1 MSRELL
7 RPFEEYQKARINF
20 VQTIA
25 DLASKSQNIEAL
37 NAAGVMALLRPLL
50 LDTVPSIQQSAALAI
65 GRLANYSEELATS
78 VVENNIIP
86 QLIFSLSKPNKFF
99 KKVTCYVFKSVAKH
113 SALLA
118 EEVVK
123 SGALEPLVE
132 CLDEFDTGVKEAASW
147 ALGFIAKHS
156 PELAHKVI
164 QARAVDSLVLCLQ
177 EPDLLLKRASALTLS
192 YIASHSEQL
201 AKPVAEFG
209 LDTIIFFLSYNDTQ
223 LKRNIC
229 QLLGNIARHSAELA
243 AQIIA
248 RIQNPQKLL
257 NCLKYPDD
265 IVKKNAAFC
274 ICELVNKSPENAQV
288 ICDSGGAGILVD
300 YITNVKGDAR
310 LYGIL
315 ALGFIA
321 SFKKELAWTVIEAK
335 AINQLFD
342 ALHNEINP
350 QIKAAACYS
359 LGHIGRH
366 STKHAKEV
374 SDANVLSLMLYYY
387 QDKKM
392 NDYLRNKAKSS
403 LKKIINNCD
412 NLSALEP
419 LLQVSPD
426 KILKHILNQYI
437 KYLKTNNTEL
447 KNFIQNG
454 GLQKLQ
460 ELRFDEKIK
469 ASPIRAKL
477 LRLIN
482 TINSYYPPEI
492 VKYYTPEDKLE
503 EYEKAP
509 EELENKG
516 DEESN
521 ESDNENSEE
530 NEIIKLTD
538 NKNLDS
544 NEKEKE
550 QEKEKVTN

>member
-1 MSRELL
+1 
-7 RPFEEYQKARINF
+7 
-20 VQTIA
+20 
-25 DLASKSQNIEAL
+25 
-37 NAAGVMALLRPLL
+37 MALLRPLL

-113 SALLA
+113 SANLA

-209 LDTIIFFLSYNDTQ
+209 LDTIIFFLAYNDTQ

-257 NCLKYPDD
+257 NCLKYPDE

-315 ALGFIA
+315 ALGFIS

-460 ELRFDEKIK
+460 ELRFDEKIRQ
-469 ASPIRAKL
+469 SPIRNKL
-477 LRLIN
+477 LSLIN

-503 EYEKAP
+503 EFEKGP
-509 EELENKG
+509 EELDNNNN
-516 DEESN
+516 EEEQN

-530 NEIIKLTD
+530 NDMEKMEENGNKD
-538 NKNLDS
+538 NNNINNNNNNEVK
-544 NEKEKE
+544 EKEKAG
-550 QEKEKVTN
+550 N

>member
-1 MSRELL
+1 MLCI
-7 RPFEEYQKARINF
+7 QKR
-20 VQTIA
+20 
-25 DLASKSQNIEAL
+25 
-37 NAAGVMALLRPLL
+37 
-50 LDTVPSIQQSAALAI
+50 
-65 GRLANYSEELATS
+65 
-78 VVENNIIP
+78 
-86 QLIFSLSKPNKFF
+86 
-99 KKVTCYVFKSVAKH
+99 C
-113 SALLA
+113 
-118 EEVVK
+118 
-123 SGALEPLVE
+123 EPLVE

-209 LDTIIFFLSYNDTQ
+209 LDTIIFFLAYNDTQ

-243 AQIIA
+243 GQIIA

-257 NCLKYPDD
+257 NCLKYPDEIVKKNAAFCICELVNKPD
-265 IVKKNAAFC
+265 EIVKKNAAFC

-315 ALGFIA
+315 ALGFIS

-460 ELRFDEKIK
+460 ELRFDEKIRQ
-469 ASPIRAKL
+469 SPIRGKL
-477 LRLIN
+477 LSLIN

-503 EYEKAP
+503 EYEKGP
-509 EELENKG
+509 EELDNNNN
-516 DEESN
+516 EEEQN
-521 ESDNENSEE
+521 ESDNENSEDNEMEKIDE
-530 NEIIKLTD
+530 NIKGNENNNNNNND
-538 NKNLDS
+538 AK
-544 NEKEKE
+544 EKEKSG
-550 QEKEKVTN
+550 N

>member
-118 EEVVK
+118 
-123 SGALEPLVE
+123 
-132 CLDEFDTGVKEAASW
+132 AASW

-315 ALGFIA
+315 ALGFIS

-460 ELRFDEKIK
+460 ELRFDDKIK
-469 ASPIRAKL
+469 SSPIKTKL

-509 EELENKG
+509 EELDNKG
-516 DEESN
+516 EEESNN

-530 NEIIKLTD
+530 NDIIKIKDNNKTD
-538 NKNLDS
+538 EI
-544 NEKEKE
+544 NEKEKVE
-550 QEKEKVTN
+550 N

>member
-113 SALLA
+113 SAALA

-201 AKPVAEFG
+201 AKPVSEFG

-257 NCLKYPDD
+257 NCLKYPDE

-288 ICDSGGAGILVD
+288 ICDSGGAGIFVD

-315 ALGFIA
+315 ALGFIS

-342 ALHNEINP
+342 ALQNEINP

-374 SDANVLSLMLYYY
+374 SEANVLSLMLYYY

-460 ELRFDEKIK
+460 ELRFDEKIRT
-469 ASPIRAKL
+469 SPIRSKL
-477 LRLIN
+477 LKLIN

-492 VKYYTPEDKLE
+492 VKYYTPDDKLE
-503 EYEKAP
+503 EYEKGP
-509 EELENKG
+509 EELENNNG
-516 DEESN
+516 EESN
-521 ESDNENSEE
+521 ESDNENSEDNEMEKIGENMKTNNE
-530 NEIIKLTD
+530 NE
-538 NKNLDS
+538 NK
-544 NEKEKE
+544 EKEK
-550 QEKEKVTN
+550 TGN